1 MIEKNISGAQL
12 ISHDKRGGRKYW
24 VPETDKFFIKVLSNN
39 SFQYENVR
47 RLISLCPKP
56 RHIVDIGT
64 NLAQNVIE
72 YATFC
77 SKVTGFEP
85 TPFIFECAVA
95 SVEENKHLYPNAD
108 IVIHP
113 VALGEKAGT
122 IELAMHDN
130 NVGKNYL
137 MQESKARK
145 NTVSVDIKTL
155 DSYNLENVDLIKID
169 VEGYELKV
177 IRGGIETI
185 RNHMPVIQIEFNP
198 IILNLED
205 RQEILNTLYGLGY
218 ITFSS
223 KPFRINEDNEIFFV
237 DNKNLA
243 LVEMCSQSVELSAFH
258 FIEQKLR
265 RNNSNEPII

>member
-95 SVEENKHLYPNAD
+95 NVEENRHLYPNAE
-108 IVIHP
+108 ITIHP
-113 VALGEKAGT
+113 VALGEKSGT
-122 IELAMHDN
+122 IALAMHTN

-137 MQESKARK
+137 ISDTGTRK

-169 VEGYELKV
+169 VEGYELYV
-177 IRGGIETI
+177 LRGSENTI
-185 RNHMPVIQIEFNP
+185 MRDRPFIQT
-198 IILNLED
+198 
-205 RQEILNTLYGLGY
+205 EILIEHCTRAGYTPQYLQNWFNERDYVRTLKNGNVISGKEYQHFTGDSFWVPREK
-218 ITFSS
+218 IT
-223 KPFRINEDNEIFFV
+223 IF
-237 DNKNLA
+237 
-243 LVEMCSQSVELSAFH
+243 E
-258 FIEQKLR
+258 
-265 RNNSNEPII
+265 